1 MNANAPSSPVY
12 RRMQPRDIEPV
23 LVLGKSSLP
32 YVDLASV
39 DADPHD
45 YTSLYLMSG
54 LTFEELAPV
63 EPDSPQAM
71 NFVAEMD
78 KKIVGFVLAYTH
90 FIGIPVIKTCLVHAI
105 VVDPDYHG
113 QGIGTQLLNRLQ
125 RQCKEDDIKIMRFL
139 IRPNNVMLT
148 NYLKSLGFRLS
159 DVVIYDKLSGE

>member
-1 MNANAPSSPVY
+1 MNANMPASPVY

-23 LVLGKSSLP
+23 LALSKSSLP
-32 YVDLASV
+32 YVDLASA

-54 LTFEELAPV
+54 LTFDELAPV
-63 EPDSPQAM
+63 EPDSPLAM

-78 KKIVGFVLAYTH
+78 KKIAGFVLAYTH
-90 FIGIPVIKTCLVHAI
+90 FIGIPIRKICLIHAI
-105 VVDPDYHG
+105 VVDPDHHG

-125 RQCKEDDIKIMRFL
+125 KQCKEDDIKSMRFL
-139 IRPNNVMLT
+139 IRQNNSPLM
-148 NYLKSLGFRLS
+148 NYLSSLGFRQS